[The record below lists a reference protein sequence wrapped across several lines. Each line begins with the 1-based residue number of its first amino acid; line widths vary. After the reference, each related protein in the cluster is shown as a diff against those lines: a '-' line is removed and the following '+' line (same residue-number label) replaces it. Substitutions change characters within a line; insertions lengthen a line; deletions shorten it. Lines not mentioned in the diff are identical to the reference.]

1 MQDFGDKNNSAYIEV
16 ENKLI
21 IIDCGFTVFNE
32 IKNRFDLK
40 SYNSINIIITH
51 LHNDHAG
58 SLSQVILYVYYI
70 YGKKVTVISKCKEIK
85 KYLEITGV
93 DANIYNLKEDMD
105 NLEFIKTEHVKGIDS
120 YGFKIKI
127 KDKNIMYTGD
137 TNTLQPFMP
146 YLNKVDEFY
155 VDVSKAGGVH
165 LKIDDIIEVL
175 KTIKKKET
183 DIYVMHLDDKA
194 YIKNI
199 TKGEFFIL

>member
-1 MQDFGDKNNSAYIEV
+1 MQVFGDKNNSAYIEV
-16 ENKLI
+16 DNKLI
-21 IIDCGFTVFNE
+21 IIDCGFSVFNE
-32 IKNRFDLK
+32 IKKRFDLK

-58 SLSQVILYVYYI
+58 SLSQVILYAYYI
-70 YGKKVTVISKCKEIK
+70 YAKKVTVISKCKEIK

-93 DANIYNLKEDMD
+93 DDKIYNLKEDMD

-127 KDKNIMYTGD
+127 KDRNILYTGD

-146 YLNKVDEFY
+146 YLNNVDEFY

-175 KTIKKKET
+175 KTIKKKGI

-199 TKGEFFIL
+199 TKGEFFI

>member
-1 MQDFGDKNNSAYIEV
+1 MQVFGDKNNSAYIEV
-16 ENKLI
+16 DNKLI

-120 YGFKIKI
+120 YGLKIKI

-146 YLNKVDEFY
+146 YLNNVDEFY

-175 KTIKKKET
+175 KTIKKKGI

-194 YIKNI
+194 YIKKI
-199 TKGEFFIL
+199 TKGEFFL

>member
-1 MQDFGDKNNSAYIEV
+1 MQVFGDKNNSAYIEV
-16 ENKLI
+16 DNKLI

-120 YGFKIKI
+120 YGLKIKI

-146 YLNKVDEFY
+146 YLNNVDEFY

-175 KTIKKKET
+175 KTIKKKGI

-199 TKGEFFIL
+199 TKGEFFI

>member
-1 MQDFGDKNNSAYIEV
+1 MQVFGDKNNSAYIEV
-16 ENKLI
+16 DNKLI

-32 IKNRFDLK
+32 IKKRFDLK

-120 YGFKIKI
+120 YGLKIKI

-146 YLNKVDEFY
+146 YLNNVDEFY

-175 KTIKKKET
+175 KTIKKKGI

-199 TKGEFFIL
+199 TKGEFFI

>member
-1 MQDFGDKNNSAYIEV
+1 MQVFGDKNNSAYIEV
-16 ENKLI
+16 DNKLI
-21 IIDCGFTVFNE
+21 IIDCGFSVFNE
-32 IKNRFDLK
+32 IKKRFDLK

-58 SLSQVILYVYYI
+58 SLSQVILYAYYI

-93 DANIYNLKEDMD
+93 DDKIYNLKEDMD

-127 KDKNIMYTGD
+127 KDRNILYTGD

-146 YLNKVDEFY
+146 YLNNVDEFY

-165 LKIDDIIEVL
+165 LKIEDIIEVL
-175 KTIKKKET
+175 KTIKKKGI

-199 TKGEFFIL
+199 TKGEFFI